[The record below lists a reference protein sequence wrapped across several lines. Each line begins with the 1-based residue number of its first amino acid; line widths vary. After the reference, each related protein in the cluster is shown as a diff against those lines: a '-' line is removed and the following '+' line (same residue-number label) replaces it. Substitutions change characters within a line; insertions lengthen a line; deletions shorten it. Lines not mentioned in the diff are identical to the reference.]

1 MRSYSYRNLRVKET
15 LNRLKI
21 KYFI

>member
-1 MRSYSYRNLRVKET
+1 MRSYSYRNLRIKEV
-15 LNRLKI
+15 LNWLKI